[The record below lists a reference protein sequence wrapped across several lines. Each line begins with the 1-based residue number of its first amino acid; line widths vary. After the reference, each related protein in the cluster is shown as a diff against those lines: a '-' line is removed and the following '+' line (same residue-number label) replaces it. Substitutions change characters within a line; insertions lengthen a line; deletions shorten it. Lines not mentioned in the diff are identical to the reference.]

1 MEFNTPLI
9 TVQGDEQRGTEPR
22 LLPRFA
28 IIILGLIYTGLF
40 AAVILLSRSP
50 ASEFQVSDLPEQR
63 QHAPSKESQM
73 LVSSVN
79 RATSVYMFN
88 NLMKTN
94 FVSDVE
100 MVENMIADMQ
110 LKMLFDDFL
119 ATIGSQAPLASGQ
132 MRTKSNKYLT
142 AAEHNHRFDIFR
154 KNLLNIMQLN
164 AKEYARN
171 PDINRAR
178 FAITVHADWTEHEF
192 RTTRLNMKV
201 TNFTAIS
208 EKYGLGKS
216 KGEKVEN
223 VSAIECSRV
232 TTAPVRDQ
240 GICGS
245 CWAFSATEQLRYS
258 FFHKYKRDIGKLSVQ
273 YLLDCMP
280 AEAPYCF
287 LGPFLAVDSGCC
299 GGLPIDADKWI
310 ESNGGIPTVDEY
322 GPYLNGKSPEDH
334 FDCRTNVTK
343 ALTPVGGVK
352 FLHSETE
359 IANGYCNTGSVS
371 IGIVANDQW
380 MFYAGGM
387 MDAVSCP
394 AGDYANHAVLVTG
407 IDRFYFDTPAYVVQN
422 SWGKDWGV
430 PSTRP
435 YKNAGDGDNGF
446 MLFRFGNNTCGIK
459 TMAMVPS
466 DIQPA
471 LS

>member
-1 MEFNTPLI
+1 MEFNAPL
-9 TVQGDEQRGTEPR
+9 VQGDEQRGREPR

-28 IIILGLIYTGLF
+28 IVVLGVIYAGLL
-40 AAVILLSRSP
+40 AAVILVSRSP
-50 ASEFQVSDLPEQR
+50 ASEFQVADLPAKR

-79 RATSVYMFN
+79 RATSVDTFN
-88 NLMKTN
+88 NLMKTE
-94 FVSDVE
+94 FVSDIQ
-100 MVENMIADMQ
+100 MVANMFADSQ
-110 LKMLFDDFL
+110 LTMLFDDFL
-119 ATIGSQAPLASGQ
+119 ATIGSQAPLASGH
-132 MRTKSNKYLT
+132 MRMKSNTYLT
-142 AAEHNHRFDIFR
+142 AAEYNYRFDIFR
-154 KNLLNIMQLN
+154 QNLLNIMQLN

-178 FAITVHADWTEHEF
+178 FAITVHADWTEDEF
-192 RTTRLNMKV
+192 RSIRLI
-201 TNFTAIS
+201 NFTAIS
-208 EKYGLGKS
+208 EKYDLS
-216 KGEKVEN
+216 NSSSAQEEDAN
-223 VSAIECSRV
+223 AIECSQV
-232 TTAPVRDQ
+232 TIAPVRNQ
-240 GICGS
+240 GVCGS
-245 CWAFSATEQLRYS
+245 FWAFSATEQLRYS

-394 AGDYANHAVLVTG
+394 AGDYANHAVLVVG

-430 PSTRP
+430 QSTRP
-435 YKNAGDGDNGF
+435 YKHMAAGDNGF

-459 TMAMVPS
+459 TMAIVPS
-466 DIQPA
+466 DVQPA
-471 LS
+471 SS

>member
-1 MEFNTPLI
+1 MEFNAPL
-9 TVQGDEQRGTEPR
+9 VQGDEQRGREPR

-28 IIILGLIYTGLF
+28 IVVLGVIYAGLL
-40 AAVILLSRSP
+40 AAVILVSRSP

-164 AKEYARN
+164 AREYARN

-178 FAITVHADWTEHEF
+178 FAITVHADWTEDEF
-192 RTTRLNMKV
+192 RSIRLI
-201 TNFTAIS
+201 NFTAIS
-208 EKYGLGKS
+208 EKYDLS
-216 KGEKVEN
+216 NSSSAQEEDAN
-223 VSAIECSRV
+223 AIECSQV
-232 TTAPVRDQ
+232 TIAPVRNQ
-240 GICGS
+240 GVCGS
-245 CWAFSATEQLRYS
+245 FWAFSATEQLRYS

-280 AEAPYCF
+280 AEADYCMIEEEF
-287 LGPFLAVDSGCC
+287 VVHSGCC
-299 GGLPIDADKWI
+299 GGLPVHADAWI

-322 GPYLNGKSPEDH
+322 GPYLNGKEPSGH
-334 FDCRTNVTK
+334 FDCKRNVTK
-343 ALTPVGGVK
+343 AVTPVGGVK
-352 FLHSETE
+352 LLHSETE

-430 PSTRP
+430 QSTRP
-435 YKNAGDGDNGF
+435 YKHMAAGDNGF

>member
-1 MEFNTPLI
+1 MAPGLPTVQTRGGWLFYRCRDRATPGVALKGSLVRHMEFNTPLI

-164 AKEYARN
+164 AREYARN

-178 FAITVHADWTEHEF
+178 FAITVHADWTEDEF
-192 RTTRLNMKV
+192 RSIRLI
-201 TNFTAIS
+201 NFTAIS
-208 EKYGLGKS
+208 EKYDLS
-216 KGEKVEN
+216 NSSSAQEEDAN
-223 VSAIECSRV
+223 AIECSQV
-232 TTAPVRDQ
+232 TIAPVRNQ
-240 GICGS
+240 GVCGS
-245 CWAFSATEQLRYS
+245 FWAFSATEQLRYS

-280 AEAPYCF
+280 AEGPYCF
-287 LGPFLAVDSGCC
+287 LG
-299 GGLPIDADKWI
+299 
-310 ESNGGIPTVDEY
+310 E
-322 GPYLNGKSPEDH
+322 
-334 FDCRTNVTK
+334 
-343 ALTPVGGVK
+343 
-352 FLHSETE
+352 
-359 IANGYCNTGSVS
+359 
-371 IGIVANDQW
+371 
-380 MFYAGGM
+380 
-387 MDAVSCP
+387 
-394 AGDYANHAVLVTG
+394 
-407 IDRFYFDTPAYVVQN
+407 
-422 SWGKDWGV
+422 
-430 PSTRP
+430 
-435 YKNAGDGDNGF
+435 
-446 MLFRFGNNTCGIK
+446 
-459 TMAMVPS
+459 
-466 DIQPA
+466 
-471 LS
+471 

>member
-164 AKEYARN
+164 AREYARN

-178 FAITVHADWTEHEF
+178 FAITVHADWTEDEF
-192 RTTRLNMKV
+192 RSIRLI
-201 TNFTAIS
+201 NFTAIS
-208 EKYGLGKS
+208 EKYDLS
-216 KGEKVEN
+216 NSSSAQEEDAN
-223 VSAIECSRV
+223 AIECSQV
-232 TTAPVRDQ
+232 TIAPVRNQ
-240 GICGS
+240 GVCGS
-245 CWAFSATEQLRYS
+245 FWAFSATEQLRYS

-280 AEAPYCF
+280 AEADYCMIEEEF
-287 LGPFLAVDSGCC
+287 VVHSGCC
-299 GGLPIDADKWI
+299 GGLPVHADAWI

-322 GPYLNGKSPEDH
+322 GPYLNGKEPSGH
-334 FDCRTNVTK
+334 FDCKRNVTK
-343 ALTPVGGVK
+343 AVTPVGGVK
-352 FLHSETE
+352 LLHSETE
-359 IANGYCNTGSVS
+359 IANGYCNMGSVS
-371 IGIVANDQW
+371 IAIAANDQW
-380 MFYAGGM
+380 MHYAGGL
-387 MDAVSCP
+387 MDAASCP
-394 AGDYANHAVLVTG
+394 GDMGANHAVLVVG
-407 IDRFYFDTPAYVVQN
+407 IDRFYFDTPAYIVQN
-422 SWGKDWGV
+422 SWGKDWGAQ
-430 PSTRP
+430 PGRP
-435 YKNAGDGDNGF
+435 YSHAGDGDNGF
-446 MLFRFGNNTCGIK
+446 MLFRFGSNTCGIK

-466 DIQPA
+466 DVQPA
-471 LS
+471 SS

>member
-28 IIILGLIYTGLF
+28 IAILGLIYTGLF

-164 AKEYARN
+164 AREYARN

-178 FAITVHADWTEHEF
+178 FAITVHADWTEDEF
-192 RTTRLNMKV
+192 RSIRLI
-201 TNFTAIS
+201 NFTAIS
-208 EKYGLGKS
+208 EKYDLS
-216 KGEKVEN
+216 SSSSAQEEDAN
-223 VSAIECSRV
+223 AIECSQV
-232 TTAPVRDQ
+232 TIAPVRNQ
-240 GICGS
+240 GVCGS
-245 CWAFSATEQLRYS
+245 FWAFSATEQLRYS

-280 AEAPYCF
+280 AEADYCMIEEEF
-287 LGPFLAVDSGCC
+287 VVHSGCC
-299 GGLPIDADKWI
+299 GGLPVHADAWI

-322 GPYLNGKSPEDH
+322 GPYLNGKEPSGH
-334 FDCRTNVTK
+334 FDCKRNVTK
-343 ALTPVGGVK
+343 AVTPVGGVK
-352 FLHSETE
+352 LLHSETE
-359 IANGYCNTGSVS
+359 IANGYCNMGSVS
-371 IGIVANDQW
+371 IAIAANDQW
-380 MFYAGGM
+380 MHYAGGL
-387 MDAVSCP
+387 MDAASCP
-394 AGDYANHAVLVTG
+394 GDMGANHAVLVVG
-407 IDRFYFDTPAYVVQN
+407 IDRFYFDTPAYIVQN
-422 SWGKDWGV
+422 SWGKDWGAQ
-430 PSTRP
+430 PGRP
-435 YKNAGDGDNGF
+435 YSHAGDGDNGF

>member
-1 MEFNTPLI
+1 MEFNTPFTQL
-9 TVQGDEQRGTEPR
+9 DEKMENRPR
-22 LLPRFA
+22 PLLRLA
-28 IIILGLIYTGLF
+28 IKIIGAIAIAAGLL
-40 AAVILLSRSP
+40 AAVILLSQSP
-50 ASEFQVSDLPEQR
+50 AAELQVLDLSEQQR
-63 QHAPSKESQM
+63 HIPSTESQISESS
-73 LVSSVN
+73 LV

-88 NLMKTN
+88 DLMKSK
-94 FVSDVE
+94 FVSDVP
-100 MVENMIADMQ
+100 MLANMQ
-110 LKMLFDDFL
+110 PRTLFHDFL

-132 MRTKSNKYLT
+132 MRRKSDNYTT
-142 AAEHNHRFDIFR
+142 AEEYSHRFEIFQ
-154 KNLLNIMQLN
+154 KNLLNIILLN

-171 PDINRAR
+171 PDASRAR
-178 FAITVHADWTEHEF
+178 FAITVHADWTEDEF
-192 RTTRLNMKV
+192 KSIRMNMKA

-208 EKYGLGKS
+208 EKHDLGNS
-216 KGEKVEN
+216 SVEQEEDVN
-223 VSAIECSRV
+223 AIECSQV
-232 TTAPVRDQ
+232 TTARVRDQ
-240 GICGS
+240 GVCGS

-258 FFHKYKRDIGKLSVQ
+258 FFHKYKKDSGKLSVQ

-322 GPYLNGKSPEDH
+322 GSYLNGKSPEDH

-394 AGDYANHAVLVTG
+394 AGDYANHAVLVVG

-430 PSTRP
+430 QSTRP
-435 YKNAGDGDNGF
+435 YKHMAAGDNGF

-459 TMAMVPS
+459 TMAIVPS
-466 DIQPA
+466 DVQPA
-471 LS
+471 SS

>member
-1 MEFNTPLI
+1 MEFNAPL
-9 TVQGDEQRGTEPR
+9 VQGDEQRGREPR

-28 IIILGLIYTGLF
+28 IVVLGVIYAGLL
-40 AAVILLSRSP
+40 AAVILVSRSP
-50 ASEFQVSDLPEQR
+50 ASEFQVADLPAKR

-79 RATSVYMFN
+79 RATSVDTFN
-88 NLMKTN
+88 NLMKTE
-94 FVSDVE
+94 FVSDIQ
-100 MVENMIADMQ
+100 MVANMFADSQ
-110 LKMLFDDFL
+110 LTMLFDDFL
-119 ATIGSQAPLASGQ
+119 ATIGSQAPLASGH
-132 MRTKSNKYLT
+132 MRMKSNTYLT
-142 AAEHNHRFDIFR
+142 AAEYNYRFDIFR
-154 KNLLNIMQLN
+154 QNLLNIMQLN

-178 FAITVHADWTEHEF
+178 FAITVHADWTEDEF
-192 RTTRLNMKV
+192 RSIRLI
-201 TNFTAIS
+201 NFTAIS
-208 EKYGLGKS
+208 EKYDLS
-216 KGEKVEN
+216 NSSSAQEEDAN
-223 VSAIECSRV
+223 AIECSQV
-232 TTAPVRDQ
+232 TIAPVRNQ
-240 GICGS
+240 GVCGS
-245 CWAFSATEQLRYS
+245 FWAFSATEQLRYS

-280 AEAPYCF
+280 AEGPYCF
-287 LGPFLAVDSGCC
+287 LGPYIAVDSGCC

-322 GPYLNGKSPEDH
+322 GSYLNGKSPEDH

-394 AGDYANHAVLVTG
+394 AGDYANHAVLVVG

-430 PSTRP
+430 QSTRP
-435 YKNAGDGDNGF
+435 YKHMAAGDNGF

-459 TMAMVPS
+459 TMAIVPS
-466 DIQPA
+466 DVQPA
-471 LS
+471 SS

>member
-1 MEFNTPLI
+1 MEFNAPL
-9 TVQGDEQRGTEPR
+9 VQGDEQRGREPR

-28 IIILGLIYTGLF
+28 IVVLGVIYAGLL
-40 AAVILLSRSP
+40 AAVILVSRSP
-50 ASEFQVSDLPEQR
+50 ASEFQVADLPAKR

-79 RATSVYMFN
+79 RATSVDTFN
-88 NLMKTN
+88 NLMKTE
-94 FVSDVE
+94 FVSDIQ
-100 MVENMIADMQ
+100 MVANMFADSQ
-110 LKMLFDDFL
+110 LTMLFDDFL
-119 ATIGSQAPLASGQ
+119 ATIGSQAPLASGH
-132 MRTKSNKYLT
+132 MRMKSNTYLT
-142 AAEHNHRFDIFR
+142 AAEYNYRFDIFR
-154 KNLLNIMQLN
+154 QNLLNIMQLN

-178 FAITVHADWTEHEF
+178 FAITVHADWTEDEF
-192 RTTRLNMKV
+192 RSIRLI
-201 TNFTAIS
+201 NFTAIS
-208 EKYGLGKS
+208 EKYDLS
-216 KGEKVEN
+216 SSSSAQEEDAN
-223 VSAIECSRV
+223 AIECSQV
-232 TTAPVRDQ
+232 TIAPVRNQ
-240 GICGS
+240 GVCGS
-245 CWAFSATEQLRYS
+245 FWAFSATEQLRYS

-287 LGPFLAVDSGCC
+287 LGPYIAVDSGCC

-394 AGDYANHAVLVTG
+394 AGDYANHAVLVVG

-459 TMAMVPS
+459 TMAIVPS
-466 DIQPA
+466 DVQPA
-471 LS
+471 SS